1 MQPAV
6 DLQELQQSPAEFDAA
21 LWLTGASSRPYR
33 VLQSSA
39 GWMKIINDTSTG
51 KHSLKCFMTSI

>member
-39 GWMKIINDTSTG
+39 GCINMVNDDSTR
-51 KHSLKCFMTSI
+51 KHCLNCFMTSV